1 MSEGGGALAS
11 ARRILDRLRA
21 GSLTRERLE
30 LAVHLG
36 DRGARIALGQPEATP
51 SLATQEE
58 GFAWF
63 ETFPRFGREAC
74 VRVVSFIARET
85 LGPGGWGDMRFEGV
99 PEEAWRVLEAVDA
112 WLREPTSERRAAIGP
127 LVEAAFNTES
137 PARNVSFLG
146 ILRAL
151 VDSDEAAGNM
161 NGALMGIGQAWRS
174 FDLFRAD
181 LALDMLPWVLG
192 EGDPARTRES
202 EEGRHFGVDPDI
214 SRSVSFSRDGSLVL
228 SSSRAGSVTVR
239 SFPEGAIVRDF
250 ERVRG
255 EVFSARFSPDHRRV
269 LAAGQWG
276 PCRLL
281 DVATG
286 ATIRTFSH
294 EESVQDVVFVDDR
307 RALTA
312 GDDRKVKLW
321 DLESGAELRSFEGF
335 ERQVNHG
342 LVAGESVIASSS
354 DEIRVWNLESGA
366 CQSVWKRESGVS
378 SMALAP
384 DGRHLLV
391 GGGQGKIRLLAF
403 PSGEEVRAFE
413 SEGSVYGVAFAP
425 DGERFVSVQSAR
437 WTRMHLWEVET
448 GRLLRTW
455 RRFHALAFHV
465 AFSPDG
471 KSFIIGDRGG
481 GLRVF
486 VP

>member
-36 DRGARIALGQPEATP
+36 DPGARIALGQPEATP
-51 SLATQEE
+51 SLATQED

-85 LGPGGWGDMRFEGV
+85 LGPGGWAADRFEGV

-112 WLREPTSERRAAIGP
+112 WLREPTAERRAAIGP
-127 LVEAAFNTES
+127 LVEAAFNTEA

-161 NGALMGIGQAWRS
+161 NGALMGIAQAWRS

-214 SRSVSFSRDGSLVL
+214 SRSVSFSRDGSRVL

-255 EVFSARFSPDHRRV
+255 EVFAARFSPDEKRI

-286 ATIRTFSH
+286 AVLRTFSH
-294 EESVQDVVFVDDR
+294 GESVQDVAFLDDR

-312 GDDRKVKLW
+312 GDDRRLVLW
-321 DLESGAELRSFEGF
+321 NLETGAELRAFVGH
-335 ERQVNHG
+335 ERMVRHV
-342 LVAGESVIASSS
+342 LVQGTRAITSSS
-354 DEIRVWNLESGA
+354 DGTIRVWVVETGA
-366 CQSVWKRESGVS
+366 CESVFKTEAESL
-378 SMALAP
+378 ALSP
-384 DGRHLLV
+384 DGSHLLA
-391 GGGQGKIRLLAF
+391 GGNGKTRLLAF
-403 PSGEEVRAFE
+403 PSGEKATWNASAWKRRHVRRRR
-413 SEGSVYGVAFAP
+413 P
-425 DGERFVSVQSAR
+425 VSTSQRCMRVQRADC
-437 WTRMHLWEVET
+437 TET
-448 GRLLRTW
+448 KR
-455 RRFHALAFHV
+455 
-465 AFSPDG
+465 SPSG
-471 KSFIIGDRGG
+471 AKAT
-481 GLRVF
+481 
-486 VP
+486 P